1 MYRGILP
8 PILVEAPKRAV
19 KFAANET
26 YKPLFTGKDGKLS
39 QMGAI
44 GAGF

>member
-1 MYRGILP
+1 MLISRLGVYRGILP

-26 YKPLFTGKDGKLS
+26 YKPMFTNSAGKLT
-39 QMGAI
+39 QL
-44 GAGF
+44 